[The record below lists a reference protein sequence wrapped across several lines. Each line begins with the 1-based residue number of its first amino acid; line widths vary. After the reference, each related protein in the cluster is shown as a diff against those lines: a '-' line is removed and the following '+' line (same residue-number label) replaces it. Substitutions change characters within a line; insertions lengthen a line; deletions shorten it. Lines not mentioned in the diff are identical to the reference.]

1 MTIYQSL
8 GIIAA
13 RVQVKLSLSSSSL
26 RVELMM
32 RTEQVE
38 FFAHF

>member
-13 RVQVKLSLSSSSL
+13 RVQVKLSLFSSSL
-26 RVELMM
+26 RVELM

-38 FFAHF
+38 FFAQF